1 MQALSAALY
10 ATMAEDA
17 ALTANLGAFL
27 GVPSIFTARP
37 VPSMA
42 ARPIVLAA
50 TVVADVDEDFL
61 VAQGRS
67 ITRDVAVYGNAQTDF
82 DRIVAAAERIR
93 SLFHRQAI
101 PVAGYHCL
109 PIVAS
114 GPIDAPADPQ
124 EIGRIVTLTI
134 RLRNLPWGA
143 DDPRRHRGA

>member
-10 ATMAEDA
+10 AAMAGDA
-17 ALTANLGAFL
+17 VLKANLGAFK
-27 GVPSIFTARP
+27 GVPSIFTKRP
-37 VPSMA
+37 VPNDA
-42 ARPIVLAA
+42 RRPIALAA

-67 ITRDVAVYGNAQTDF
+67 ITRDVAVYGNAQDDF
-82 DRIVAAAERIR
+82 DRVAAAAERIR
-93 SLFHRQAI
+93 TLFHRQTI
-101 PVAGYHCL
+101 RVAGYHCL

-134 RLRNLPWGA
+134 RLRA
-143 DDPRRHRGA
+143 S